1 MKAYKEDCKKKNKS
15 HFIYFYV
22 KFYKLL
28 KYMLGLFFFLFLF
41 GGLQRKT
48 SVFLPTVRFN
58 LENSKSS
65 NKLVWQLSVQVY
77 KLRGFQYQSCLQFC
91 PSENPISL
99 KA

>member
-1 MKAYKEDCKKKNKS
+1 MKAYKEDCKKKKN
-15 HFIYFYV
+15 HILFICKVLQTTEIYAWII
-22 KFYKLL
+22 
-28 KYMLGLFFFLFLF
+28 FFLFLF

-77 KLRGFQYQSCLQFC
+77 KLSGFQYQSCLQFC